1 MFHTARSHTLPR
13 QSRSVTR
20 PRVDIR
26 GGPES
31 PGAPWRGHV
40 GGAFRSWAAR
50 VEQSWRCPLFTVR
63 PLRRGHSVVDYSAP
77 PRGPACHSSV
87 GRHRARA
94 AFPALGVQRRELRPL
109 PVRSAQSRDGP
120 APVHRACPVVPGAL
134 PGDGCGAVAHGT
146 ASHPS
151 WESQQRFP
159 GGVTPERVLKGS

>member
-1 MFHTARSHTLPR
+1 MWISVAARSRPGPPGGGT
-13 QSRSVTR
+13 SEARSVAGLSMCMSEAR
-20 PRVDIR
+20 SQRRVPR
-26 GGPES
+26 
-31 PGAPWRGHV
+31 
-40 GGAFRSWAAR
+40 GAFRSWAAR
-50 VEQSWRCPLFTVR
+50 VERSWRCPLFTVR

-134 PGDGCGAVAHGT
+134 PGDRRRCGGPWDSISSKLGESAKV
-146 ASHPS
+146 S
-151 WESQQRFP
+151 WRCHS
-159 GGVTPERVLKGS
+159 

>member
-20 PRVDIR
+20 PRVDIC

-50 VEQSWRCPLFTVR
+50 VERSWRCPLFTVR

-134 PGDGCGAVAHGT
+134 PGDGRRCRGPWDSISSKLGESAKV
-146 ASHPS
+146 S
-151 WESQQRFP
+151 WRCHS
-159 GGVTPERVLKGS
+159 